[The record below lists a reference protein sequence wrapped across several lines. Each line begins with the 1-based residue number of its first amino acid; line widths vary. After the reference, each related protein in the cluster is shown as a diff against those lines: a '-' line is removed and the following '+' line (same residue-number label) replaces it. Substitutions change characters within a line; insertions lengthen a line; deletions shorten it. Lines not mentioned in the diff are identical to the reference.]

1 MGAYE
6 ADIQR
11 FLDNLD
17 SYGEMTG
24 LNIDIK
30 NTKVIMA
37 DVMDHVCWRSTKT
50 RGDTHKVV
58 KYRFWHYF
66 QRTWKEQRDPQTVL
80 PSTNTSPISFGGK

>member
-24 LNIDIK
+24 LNIDIE

-37 DVMDHVCWRSTKT
+37 DVMDHVC
-50 RGDTHKVV
+50 
-58 KYRFWHYF
+58 
-66 QRTWKEQRDPQTVL
+66 
-80 PSTNTSPISFGGK
+80 